1 MAKKV
6 KDSEEFDWRKVQRE
20 EAENDPDY
28 DEDDQFDDDDT
39 PASQTLID
47 ALGFDPDEPDK
58 PNKKKSTKKNKK
70 VISKRKKI

>member
-1 MAKKV
+1 MANKV
-6 KDSEEFDWRKVQRE
+6 KDEEFDWRKIQRE
-20 EAENDPDY
+20 MEREDPDY

-58 PNKKKSTKKNKK
+58 PNKKKSTKKSKK